1 MQADVLLDRNEGKEK
16 TFTHRLIRKSLK
28 SLQKNLAWTL
38 EIIASQKKTLLGI
51 TIVAPHT
58 TL

>member
-16 TFTHRLIRKSLK
+16 TFTHRLIRRSLK

-38 EIIASQKKTLLGI
+38 EIIASQKKLYLELL
-51 TIVAPHT
+51 
-58 TL
+58 